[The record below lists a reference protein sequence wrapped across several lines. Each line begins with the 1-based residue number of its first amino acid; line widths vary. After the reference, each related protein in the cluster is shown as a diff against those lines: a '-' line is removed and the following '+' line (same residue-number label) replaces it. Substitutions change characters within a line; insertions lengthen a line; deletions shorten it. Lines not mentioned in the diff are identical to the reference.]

1 MTIEAHRRELSTL
14 SIHRNGD
21 CLLKK
26 HPTNITNMLSMK
38 YSSILMISVDFYNF
52 YIIKLVKTTSST
64 LFYCLN
70 SCKERLEKKWRA
82 IRIQRHRQHWGQS
95 EYRDTGNIEGNQNTE
110 TQLTLRAIRIQTQ
123 ETLGTIRIERH
134 RHHWGQSEYTDTCTI
149 EGNQN
154 TETRATLRAIRIQR
168 HRQHWGQSEY
178 RDTGNTGHNQN
189 TETQVTLDTIR
200 IQRHR

>member
-95 EYRDTGNIEGNQNTE
+95 EYRDTGNIGHNQNTE
-110 TQLTLRAIRIQTQ
+110 TQA
-123 ETLGTIRIERH
+123 TLGTIRIQRH
-134 RHHWGQSEYTDTCTI
+134 RQHCAQSEYRDTGNI
-149 EGNQN
+149 EDNQN
-154 TETRATLRAIRIQR
+154 TETQATLGTIRIQR

-178 RDTGNTGHNQN
+178 GDTGKIEGNQN
-189 TETQVTLDTIR
+189 TETQAPLRAIR
-200 IQRHR
+200 IQKHGQHWR